1 MEFEVSEDL
10 VVTITFDG
18 APLIVQSTY
27 PDGNPFLDKA
37 DATAWAEGY
46 LAAQSGDGE
55 ITVYSPHVER
65 VEPDFAVVDGDAEM
79 KKILAERA
87 AEQAALAN
95 AELTSEPAASVE
107 DPATPA
113 E

>member
-55 ITVYSPHVER
+55 VVVYSPHVEP
-65 VEPDFAVVDGDAEM
+65 VKPEFTVVDGDAEM
-79 KKILAERA
+79 EKILAE
-87 AEQAALAN
+87 QAA
-95 AELTSEPAASVE
+95 SEVVTEEVTEETPV
-107 DPATPA
+107 TPA